1 MKQKLFFAIALTL
14 IFSLTFAFAACN
26 AMVTEIAVV
35 EGTLKT
41 EYTVGET
48 ADLSGAKIKV
58 TFSDGT
64 SKDISLTA
72 EMLNKAI
79 DTSVEGSAT
88 YTISYKGAT
97 TQIQI
102 TVSQNGGS
110 EEYVIR
116 TFELPTF
123 INDYLEISVQE
134 DLSDANFKVSGQVY
148 EVGNANAFLLKPFAK
163 AFDSNDDLV
172 TLSDGLKTLYKVEVS
187 DSEKGT
193 YVELTGNEL
202 ANFVTVEDGFK
213 YNFSANAANK
223 YVKLT
228 VSLDK
233 DAYIVDESVTTS
245 HTITFK
251 VVENGYNVYDQEG
264 LSVMNDITRPELWAE
279 LWGCTVDDNGAL
291 QAGAEP
297 LILQADSKP
306 LYQYVGN
313 VNWVVL
319 HGSITIDPDKL
330 PAGYFWDNTRAGYC
344 ATNYQTALRALT
356 PHEEVEGEQLNG
368 TLIDGNGYDTEFY
381 SVVKNDADSNYNKG
395 LYNTARVSVSGNYN
409 SVTVSKERSESGRLL
424 KVLVSR
430 NTGNDTENYFQL
442 CQWHVFKM
450 FEPLPD
456 SGSYEVPAT
465 QFAIKNVALQG
476 NGGRTES
483 VGPQG
488 VSMLNSFA
496 MRTDIQNVVANGFY
510 TNLAM
515 DNYRSDENDVLEMNV
530 ANSKLFDTYNAMVMT
545 WRGKVNVSN
554 CMLKDSGG
562 PLFVVMDGNGRVLA
576 EDGNNLA
583 VPTINVDETT
593 TMESLAIG
601 NESWYAQLGNDV
613 PAMFNQFKTLDAGLQ
628 QISGKT
634 FCTVKEGTQDAYIS
648 VLSVLIPE
656 GDTALGGNDFNNYKF
671 TGVFD
676 TATDKADMLD
686 EKMRFVTD
694 ALAQLNQGTVVI
706 KSGDCYAF
714 VWKDTAGG
722 TVLISYDMMLKQLQA
737 AATGGNPFVDTNSA
751 DYSLGMQAMM
761 ADWQANSTDTVTVF
775 LQAQTGDAHSP
786 YLGIVLGGYHE
797 VA

>member
-14 IFSLTFAFAACN
+14 IFSLAFTFAACN
-26 AMVTEIAVV
+26 TTVTEIAVV
-35 EGTLKT
+35 DGTLKT
-41 EYTVGET
+41 DYTVGET
-48 ADLSGAKIKV
+48 VDLSGAKLKV
-58 TFSDGT
+58 TFGDGT
-64 SKDISLTA
+64 SKEISLTA
-72 EMLNKAI
+72 DMLSKAI
-79 DTSVEGSAT
+79 DTSKEGTAT
-88 YTISYKGAT
+88 YTISYNGAT
-97 TQIQI
+97 TEIQI
-102 TVSQNGGS
+102 TVSGNGGS

-116 TFELPTF
+116 TFELPAF
-123 INDYLEISVQE
+123 ITDYLEISAKE
-134 DLSDANFKVSGQVY
+134 DFSDANFKVAGQVY
-148 EVGNANAFLLKPFAK
+148 EVGNANAFLLKPFAR

-187 DSEKGT
+187 DSEKGE
-193 YVELTGNEL
+193 YVELTGDEL
-202 ANFVTVEDGFK
+202 ANFVTVEDGYK
-213 YNFSANAANK
+213 YNFSAAAANK
-223 YVKLT
+223 FVKLT

-233 DAYIVDESVTTS
+233 ESYVVNEDVTTS

-264 LSVMNDITRPELWAE
+264 LSVMNDITRTELWAE

-291 QAGAEP
+291 QAGNTP
-297 LILQADSKP
+297 LILPADSKP

-330 PAGYFWDNTRAGYC
+330 PAGYFWDNTREGYC
-344 ATNYQTALRALT
+344 ADNYNTALAALT
-356 PHEEVEGEQLNG
+356 PHEEVKGTELNG
-368 TLIDGNGYDTEFY
+368 TLIDGNGYNSETGFY
-381 SVVKNDADSNYNKG
+381 SVVKNGADSNYNKG
-395 LYNTARVSVSGNYN
+395 LYNTAKVSVSGNYN

-430 NTGNDTENYFQL
+430 NTALNEAYYQL

-456 SGSYEVPAT
+456 SGSYEVPFT
-465 QFAIKNVALQG
+465 QFTIKNVALQG

-488 VSMLNSFA
+488 VSMLNSYA

-510 TNLAM
+510 TNLSM

-530 ANSKLFDTYNAMVMT
+530 ANSKLFDTYNAMVIT
-545 WRGKVNVSN
+545 WRGKVDVTN

-576 EDGNNLA
+576 EDGNNLS
-583 VPTINVDETT
+583 VPTISVDENTT
-593 TMESLAIG
+593 LESLAIG
-601 NESWYAQLGNDV
+601 NESWYAQLGSAV
-613 PAMFNQFKTLDAGLQ
+613 PAMFAQLKALDAGLQ
-628 QISGKT
+628 EISGKT
-634 FCTVKEGTQDAYIS
+634 FCTVKEGTKESYIS

-656 GDTALGGNDFNNYKF
+656 GDTALGSNDFNNYKF

-686 EKMRFVTD
+686 AKFRFVTD
-694 ALAQLNQGTVVI
+694 ALAQLGQGTVVI

-722 TVLISYDMMLKQLQA
+722 TVLISYDMMVTQLQA
-737 AATGGNPFVDTNSA
+737 AAMGGNPFVDKTSA
-751 DYSLGMQAMM
+751 DYLLGMQAMM
-761 ADWQANSTDTVTVF
+761 ADWSANSTDTVTIWLKAKTEDV
-775 LQAQTGDAHSP
+775 HSP
-786 YLGIVLGGYHE
+786 YLGIVLGSYHTL
-797 VA
+797 